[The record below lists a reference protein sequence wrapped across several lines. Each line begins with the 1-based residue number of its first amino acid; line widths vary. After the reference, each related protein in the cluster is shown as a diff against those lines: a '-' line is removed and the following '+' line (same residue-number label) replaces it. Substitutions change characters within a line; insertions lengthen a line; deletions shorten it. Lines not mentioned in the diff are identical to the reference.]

1 MDLETRIGNCRI
13 GEPHERIELTRRDE
27 CRMAATHLV
36 EQARLNI
43 LIISR
48 DLDPMIFGHH
58 EFTDPVGKFI
68 RNQRAEMR
76 ILVNDSSMIIHK
88 SNRLAEM
95 AISFSSKIAIRK
107 LAVSDQNYNEA
118 WMLSDG
124 LALLHQPIADRYEAT
139 LDCYTPRRGKES
151 TEQFEILW
159 ANAELIPELR
169 ALKI

>member
-1 MDLETRIGNCRI
+1 MDIKTQIGNSSV
-13 GEPHERIELTRRDE
+13 GEPHERIELTSSDE
-27 CRMAATHLV
+27 CRLAATRLI

-48 DLDPMIFGHH
+48 NLDPMIFGHH

-76 ILVNDSSMIIHK
+76 ILVNDSSMVIHK

-95 AISFSSKIAIRK
+95 AISFSSKIHVRK
-107 LAVSDQNYNEA
+107 LASSDQNYNEA
-118 WMLSDG
+118 WMLCDDI
-124 LALLHQPIADRYEAT
+124 ALLHQPVADRYEAT

-151 TEQFEILW
+151 TEEFETLW